1 MKYFQKEQ
9 LHAFDYRMHETARI
23 CPGVTLAVYNINCF
37 VDKLLALAM
46 ITNYT
51 TNYSNDSNNNN
62 DNNDNNIIIIF

>member
-1 MKYFQKEQ
+1 
-9 LHAFDYRMHETARI
+9 MHETARI